1 MPRFMGIDYGTKR
14 IGLAVGDTDAGVA
27 SPAETIDA
35 RAGVTDQVR
44 AVGSAAREY
53 QVDAFVIGLPLNM
66 DGTEGDQAKVTREFG
81 EALART
87 TGRPV
92 HYWDERLSSR
102 SARELLQPAGLTH
115 KKRRAVED
123 SIAAQVILQ
132 GFLDAP
138 SDGED
143 KGTERAAEQ

>member
-14 IGLAVGDTDAGVA
+14 IGLAVGDTDTGVA
-27 SPAETIDA
+27 LPVETIEA
-35 RAGVTDQVR
+35 CGGITDQVR
-44 AVGSAAREY
+44 AVGTTGQEY
-53 QVDAFVIGLPLNM
+53 QVDALVIGLPLNM
-66 DGTEGDQAKVTREFG
+66 DGTEGDQAKVTRKFG

-87 TGRPV
+87 TGKTV

-102 SARELLQPAGLTH
+102 HAQELLRPAGLTH

-132 GFLDAP
+132 DFLDARGQ
-138 SDGED
+138 DE
-143 KGTERAAEQ
+143 GTKSATEQ